1 MRERVREAA
10 EATTP
15 GWSQDRFFTY
25 QCPLLEEGAC
35 SLHPV
40 RPDACRGVS
49 SYSVDACIRSIAAA
63 SQKRDEPI
71 PKVREHAILRSLHAH
86 GLWAALQAAGLP
98 YTYYSLNQGLDRVLD
113 TPEAEPRWLAG
124 EDIFAGVP
132 NDTMLEGQARA
143 MVEATIRT
151 LIAGATGKM
160 PAPADMPEIAS
171 PLGLLRIRPEAPGDE
186 AFRLALFVDTRP
198 ELALLPDAARDS
210 IMQMQFRAQTQGHRA
225 QHPNARHE
233 IIEHAGRPVGRL
245 LCERADGV
253 LHLVDIALAPPLRNR
268 GAGTAILS
276 KLLADAKR
284 ERLRVRLMVAS
295 NNPHAARLYARLGF
309 VQTAGDAMHAV
320 MEWRDES
327 LQPLSPAP

>member
-1 MRERVREAA
+1 MDAVSCNGLPARPLEPEQYTRLTALTRLLLDVLSSDAPTRGADVAIASHALFDRSLAANPLPRKPDCKKGCGHCCRTYVSATAPEIFAIARAMRELPAAHFAAMRERVREAA

-160 PAPADMPEIAS
+160 PARGSGRRSLPPGAVRRYAARS
-171 PLGLLRIRPEAPGDE
+171 GAAPGRR
-186 AFRLALFVDTRP
+186 ARLHHADAVSR
-198 ELALLPDAARDS
+198 PDAGPPGATP
-210 IMQMQFRAQTQGHRA
+210 Q
-225 QHPNARHE
+225 
-233 IIEHAGRPVGRL
+233 
-245 LCERADGV
+245 C
-253 LHLVDIALAPPLRNR
+253 AP
-268 GAGTAILS
+268 
-276 KLLADAKR
+276 
-284 ERLRVRLMVAS
+284 
-295 NNPHAARLYARLGF
+295 
-309 VQTAGDAMHAV
+309 
-320 MEWRDES
+320 
-327 LQPLSPAP
+327 